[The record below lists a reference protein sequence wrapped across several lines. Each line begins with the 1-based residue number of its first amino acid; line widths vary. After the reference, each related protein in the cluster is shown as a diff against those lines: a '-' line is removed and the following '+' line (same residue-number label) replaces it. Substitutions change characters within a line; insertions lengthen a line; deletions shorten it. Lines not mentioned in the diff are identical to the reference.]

1 MQCEYCLEVPIL
13 GNFDLLRLRNSLTQ
27 ADALK
32 AQEEISIFNLLFDLN
47 KTTGVQIKTS
57 RIVIRFNC
65 DYALKLP
72 KQMKC

>member
-13 GNFDLLRLRNSLTQ
+13 GNFDLFRLRNSLTQ

-32 AQEEISIFNLLFDLN
+32 AQEKIRIFNLLFDLN
-47 KTTGVQIKTS
+47 KTAGVQIKTP

>member
-13 GNFDLLRLRNSLTQ
+13 GNFDLFRLRNSLTQ

-32 AQEEISIFNLLFDLN
+32 AQEKIRIFNLLFDLN
-47 KTTGVQIKTS
+47 KTAGVQIKTS

>member
-1 MQCEYCLEVPIL
+1 MQCEYYLEVPIL

-32 AQEEISIFNLLFDLN
+32 AQEKISIFNLLSDLN

-65 DYALKLP
+65 DYAACGVTEGL
-72 KQMKC
+72 